1 MREFLVAVLFFSA
14 CTTRLE
20 LPVEPR
26 LSDEEAMAQAFARA
40 DDAMERQMRE
50 ALTPGITATQ
60 RRARLESGSPGALLD
75 EGRWL
80 FVTDSPWHG
89 NTPAPVRPLHLEGQ
103 TSADGTRCM
112 GCHHTGGP
120 GGAGAFADRTFIDAK
135 GDDVTT
141 ATVRAPRMLAGAAV
155 LELLGAED
163 STRVPFGWAP
173 GGARTLRA
181 HVERGVRWHLGE
193 DANDLELDALVMAI
207 AAMPL
212 PIEEPMERDSL
223 RQRLPHGRERFTTYG
238 CASCHTPSLPL
249 TRFDLPLSG
258 RRMLALESSIR
269 AQLGAI
275 DGPVAVPLWSDLKPH
290 DLGAGTFVTPPL
302 WGIASRLTFLHDG
315 RASTL
320 DEAIRAH
327 EGEAA
332 KARADWE
339 ADQEG
344 RRDLTLFLLTLT
356 RPTRLESSL

>member
-1 MREFLVAVLFFSA
+1 
-14 CTTRLE
+14 
-20 LPVEPR
+20 
-26 LSDEEAMAQAFARA
+26 MAQAFARA

-50 ALTPGITATQ
+50 ALTPGITASR
-60 RRARLESGSPGALLD
+60 RRARLETGSLAALLD
-75 EGRWL
+75 EGRSL
-80 FVTDSPWHG
+80 FITDSPWHG
-89 NTPAPVRPLHLEGQ
+89 NTPLPVRPLHLEG
-103 TSADGTRCM
+103 TPSADGTRCV

-120 GGAGAFADRTFIDAK
+120 GGAGAFADRTFLDAK

-163 STRVPFGWAP
+163 STRAPFGWAP
-173 GGARTLRA
+173 GGARTVRA

-193 DANDLELDALVMAI
+193 DPSALELDALVVAI

-212 PIEEPMERDSL
+212 PIEEPLERDSL
-223 RQRLPHGRERFTTYG
+223 RQRLPHGRERFVAYG
-238 CASCHTPSLPL
+238 CASCHSPTLPL
-249 TRFDLPLSG
+249 TRFELPLSG
-258 RRMLALESSIR
+258 RRVLDLETSIR
-269 AQLGAI
+269 SQLGVLE
-275 DGPVAVPLWSDLKPH
+275 GPVEVPLWSDLKPH
-290 DLGAGTFVTPPL
+290 DLGTGAFVTPPL

-315 RASTL
+315 RASTF

-327 EGEAA
+327 GGEAA

-356 RPTRLESSL
+356 RPTRLESSP